1 MWFFNPQRQCPLQ
14 KCYNQVRSAHILLIW
29 LGTRRN
35 MHQQALTGHVHV
47 VEQAKQRI
55 KSASVG
61 LGGDATNY
69 MPLTK
74 RQLETLTLTLQ
85 TTKIHDLFQA
95 VLPLTGSIS
104 IKKPLIT
111 HYKSG
116 IPVNISWVAQV
127 LNLSSCAPNWPRC
140 RSALSIFSVTL
151 STALGHVSLQVSL
164 TVSFN
169 GLHVKNTKYTFT
181 TYTYTHIHIYIYT
194 YI

>member
-1 MWFFNPQRQCPLQ
+1 M
-14 KCYNQVRSAHILLIW
+14 
-29 LGTRRN
+29 TRNR
-35 MHQQALTGHVHV
+35 HVHVHV
-47 VEQAKQRI
+47 VEQAKQQRI
-55 KSASVG
+55 KSASLG

-74 RQLETLTLTLQ
+74 RQLEILTLTLQ
-85 TTKIHDLFQA
+85 TPKQRST
-95 VLPLTGSIS
+95 PGSPATYGFYLNEQTVDYTVQIWDRR
-104 IKKPLIT
+104 
-111 HYKSG
+111 

-169 GLHVKNTKYTFT
+169 GLHVKNTKYTFI
-181 TYTYTHIHIYIYT
+181 YYIYIYT
-194 YI
+194 YIHIYVYIYIIIYIYIKCLYRCSLHIFGHH